1 MIAEQLITDA
11 IAPLKITDSG
21 EMALDMMSE
30 FGVRHLPLVKAG
42 ELIGVISEEDA
53 LNFNLPE
60 SLDSYPALLPRPH
73 VRTSDHIYEVIHV
86 LSHFELTLVPVL
98 DADQRYVGCITL
110 ETLFFQFSKMTSFSE
125 PGCIVVLELNK
136 RDYSLTE
143 ISRIVESEQT
153 SVLSSFVTSYPD
165 SPRMEVTLKLN
176 KQHVQYLLHT
186 FERFKYVVKAVYQE
200 TESLEELQERYDSL
214 LAYLNV

>member
-30 FGVRHLPLVKAG
+30 FGVRHLPLVKDG
-42 ELIGVISEEDA
+42 LLIGVISEEDA
-53 LNFNLPE
+53 LNADLPE
-60 SLDSYPALLPRPH
+60 SLDAYPAVLPRPY
-73 VRTSDHIYEVIHV
+73 VRTGDHIYEIIHV
-86 LSHFELTLVPVL
+86 LSRAELTLVPVL
-98 DADQRYVGCITL
+98 DSDQKYVGCITL
-110 ETLFFQFSKMTSFSE
+110 ETLFFQFSKMASFSE
-125 PGCIVVLELNK
+125 PGCIVVLEMNK

-153 SVLSSFVTSYPD
+153 SVLSAFVTSYPD

-176 KQHVQYLLHT
+176 RQNIQYLLNT
-186 FERFKYVVKAVYQE
+186 FERFKYTVKAVYQE
-200 TESLEELQERYDSL
+200 TESLEELRERYDALIS
-214 LAYLNV
+214 YLNV